1 MDDLSFLVQ
10 ETMRINDLRQAGV
23 RVEDLEDGE
32 EFWTPVDSPAPV
44 AEVIPATPGV
54 LFHLEHQG
62 GTFIVRTMPSA
73 QLAQSVEQ
81 ITAHPE
87 DFPTLRLIYEDQV
100 QLHLLKWFA
109 CETLEEAE
117 VIHKRLGHR
126 RFPLRE
132 EDVCNLSDPGF
143 SWWLE
148 AKAGSFILHCK
159 MGLLRENLVRL
170 GPLADAQIAP
180 HRWNELAS
188 LMAHLPLGVDVSNEG
203 SRLTMSS
210 TGQDG
215 WVVDEFCRVFI
226 EGKISTELTDIFRL
240 LGRRGVPAGLLE
252 TSWFFLKEMSV
263 VRQFWIE
270 IEERLT

>member
-10 ETMRINDLRQAGV
+10 ETMRINDLRQAGI

-32 EFWTPVDSPAPV
+32 EFWTPVETPAAQPRV
-44 AEVIPATPGV
+44 APAKPGV

-73 QLAQSVEQ
+73 QLAESLEL
-81 ITAHPE
+81 ITATPE
-87 DFPTLRLIYEDQV
+87 DFPTLRLINDEQT
-100 QLHLLKWFA
+100 QLHLLNWFA
-109 CETLEEAE
+109 CETFEEAE
-117 VIHKRLGHR
+117 VIHTRLGHR

-148 AKAGSFILHCK
+148 AQSGSFTLHCK

-180 HRWNELAS
+180 HRWNELSS
-188 LMAHLPLGVDVSNEG
+188 LMAHLPLAVNVSNEG
-203 SRLTMSS
+203 SRLTMTSS
-210 TGQDG
+210 AQDA

-226 EGKISTELTDIFRL
+226 EGKISSELTDIFRL
-240 LGRRGVPAGLLE
+240 MGRRGVPAGLLE
-252 TSWFFLKEMSV
+252 TSWFFLKEMSA

-270 IEERLT
+270 IEERLG

>member
-10 ETMRINDLRQAGV
+10 ETLRINELRQAGV
-23 RVEDLEDGE
+23 RGEDLEDGE
-32 EFWTPVDSPAPV
+32 EFWTPVEAPA
-44 AEVIPATPGV
+44 APARTAPDTPGV

-62 GTFIVRTMPSA
+62 GTFIVRTLPSA
-73 QLAQSVEQ
+73 DLAESVAL
-81 ITAHPE
+81 ITATPE
-87 DFPTLRLIYEDQV
+87 DFPTLRLIHDQRN
-100 QLHLLKWFA
+100 QLQLLNWFA

-117 VIHKRLGHR
+117 VVHARLGHR

-148 AKAGSFILHCK
+148 AKSGSFVAHSK

-170 GPLADAQIAP
+170 GPIADAQIAP

-188 LMAHLPLGVDVSNEG
+188 LLAYLPLALTVSNET
-203 SRLTMSS
+203 SRLTMSAEAK
-210 TGQDG
+210 DR
-215 WVVDEFCRVFI
+215 WVVDEFCRVFM
-226 EGKISTELTDIFRL
+226 EGEVSRELMDLFRL

-252 TSWFFLKEMSV
+252 TSWFFLKEVSV
-263 VRQFWIE
+263 VRRFWLG
-270 IEERLT
+270 IEERLS

>member
-10 ETMRINDLRQAGV
+10 ETMRINELRQAGV
-23 RVEDLEDGE
+23 SVEDLEDGE
-32 EFWTPVDSPAPV
+32 EFWTPATVPAAQPRS
-44 AEVIPATPGV
+44 APDRPGV

-73 QLAQSVEQ
+73 NLAESVAL
-81 ITAHPE
+81 ITATPE
-87 DFPTLRLIYEDQV
+87 DFPSLRLIHDEQI
-100 QLHLLKWFA
+100 QLHLLSWFA

-117 VIHKRLGHR
+117 VVHARLGHR

-148 AKAGSFILHCK
+148 AKSGSFVAHSK

-170 GPLADAQIAP
+170 GPIADAQIAP

-188 LMAHLPLGVDVSNEG
+188 LLSHLPLALNVSNET
-203 SRLTMSS
+203 SRLTMSAS
-210 TGQDG
+210 SQDA
-215 WVVDEFCRVFI
+215 WVVDEFCRVFM
-226 EGKISTELTDIFRL
+226 EGKISSELTDIFRL

-263 VRQFWIE
+263 VRLFWIE
-270 IEERLT
+270 IEERLS